1 MVAPTRVDTLAPT
14 VGADACV
21 DCSCGEECG
30 DCDDA
35 EAPLMVSLVIVFKA
49 LSLLKC
55 MHKQD
60 FFP

>member
-35 EAPLMVSLVIVFKA
+35 EAPLMVS
-49 LSLLKC
+49 
-55 MHKQD
+55 
-60 FFP
+60 